1 MEVDTQHY
9 PEQDL
14 EVVGEGLHNH
24 ANTEDAA
31 GHLMVQEMVH
41 GFQHMLPAGSNKLK
55 GIMQYCKEIE
65 MLEKLLFYR
74 TSIIRLVLFL
84 KTM

>member
-1 MEVDTQHY
+1 MSSEKFVPERGQVKDSSQSLKVDTQYY

-41 GFQHMLPAGSNKLK
+41 GFQHMLPAGSHKLK
-55 GIMQYCKEIE
+55 GIMQYCK
-65 MLEKLLFYR
+65 K
-74 TSIIRLVLFL
+74 
-84 KTM
+84 